1 MIKITAVIIVFLFL
15 IVLNMTT
22 LAKEKTQRLR
32 HILVSLFFLLTGL
45 AISILMFLEKT
56 PLSPADWIETV
67 ISKFLQVI
75 TW

>member
-15 IVLNMTT
+15 IVLNMMT

-45 AISILMFLEKT
+45 AISILMFLGKT